1 MLPVGSGEIAN
12 ILAEDSYG
20 LGAVSLGLRIK
31 NEFGLA
37 GRGESGVPGGRRS
50 RLGTLVHRRE
60 GRSSG
65 TPRPL
70 ASMTQSL
77 GGSRPTVPKNAFAWD
92 CNQARICDELQSQ
105 PCEDFLVRE
114 RALGGHPE
122 ASNMAQ
128 DGSTEKPQEG
138 NQGQE
143 LLKLRGKMP
152 QSQVAAGFPSQ
163 TLKRERARCLA
174 ISTS

>member
-1 MLPVGSGEIAN
+1 
-12 ILAEDSYG
+12 
-20 LGAVSLGLRIK
+20 
-31 NEFGLA
+31 
-37 GRGESGVPGGRRS
+37 
-50 RLGTLVHRRE
+50 
-60 GRSSG
+60 
-65 TPRPL
+65 
-70 ASMTQSL
+70 
-77 GGSRPTVPKNAFAWD
+77 
-92 CNQARICDELQSQ
+92 
-105 PCEDFLVRE
+105 
-114 RALGGHPE
+114 
-122 ASNMAQ
+122 MAQ